1 MSTPPRI
8 CLVNMPFAP
17 LEAPSLALAQLK
29 AALAAAHGGRVGVT
43 IHHLHHE
50 FLGFTGGVDAYQ
62 RFGSAQGR
70 LSGVADWFFRQAAF
84 PDADDNTGAF
94 LDRFYFDAADAEAG
108 AMRAF
113 LAGRRPQLEAF
124 LDRLIERHR
133 LHEAA
138 VVGFTC
144 LFHQTMASFA
154 LACRLK
160 RRNPRVVTVAGGAA
174 CEHDMGREFARRIQQ
189 LDYVFSGPALVS
201 FPEFV
206 GRLLAGDRAGCA
218 RIDGVFC
225 RANAGPGGAAVGPLG
240 AELDIDRDRPLDHG
254 GFLASFERHVPPG
267 RLAPML
273 PFETSRGCSWGQRR
287 ACSFCGLN
295 GMTMRHRVMAPERAL
310 ARIRALHRHA
320 PRCRFFLAVDTIVP
334 EAYFEH
340 VFPALTPPPGTAILY
355 QARPVLTARQLE
367 LLCRAGVLVVQAG
380 IEALSS
386 ATLRLMRKGTTA
398 PGNLLFL
405 RRCSRLPL
413 LRVEWNLLVGSPG
426 ESEETL
432 AGYLDLLPR
441 LAHLPPPGGAFP
453 VSFDRF
459 SHYFLHPA
467 EHHLALEPHEFYHFC
482 WPLPAEAVRNI
493 ACHFV
498 DRHADPDR
506 LNHWLDRL
514 NAAVAR
520 WHARHHG
527 HDGHPPARLELA
539 GDAGA
544 PVLLDSRDGT
554 PRRLPLAPEAA
565 ALLAFLAH
573 PRRRA
578 EIDARCGRDAAARL
592 LATLR
597 PLGVLFEE
605 GNTVLSLA
613 G

>member
-1 MSTPPRI
+1 
-8 CLVNMPFAP
+8 MPFAP

-29 AALAAAHGGRVGVT
+29 AALEAAHGGRVAVT

-50 FLGFTGGVDAYQ
+50 FLGFTGGVEAYQ
-62 RFGSAQGR
+62 RFGSAHGR

-94 LDRFYFDAADAEAG
+94 LDRFYFEAADAEAG

-113 LAGRRPQLEAF
+113 LADRRPQLEAF

-154 LACRLK
+154 LARRIK
-160 RRNPRVVTVAGGAA
+160 RRNPGVVVVAGGAA

-189 LDYVFSGPALVS
+189 LDHVFSGPALVS

-206 GRLLAGDRAGCA
+206 GRLLAGDRAGCT

-225 RANAGPGGAAVGPLG
+225 RANAGPDGAAVGPLG
-240 AELDIDRDRPLDHG
+240 AELDIDRDLPLDHG

-320 PRCRFFLAVDTIVP
+320 PRCRFFLAVDTLVP
-334 EAYFEH
+334 ETYFEH
-340 VFPALTPPPGTAILY
+340 VFPSLTPPPGTAIMY
-355 QARPVLTARQLE
+355 QARPVLTARQLK

-380 IEALSS
+380 IEALST

-413 LRVEWNLLVGSPG
+413 RVEWNLLVGSPG
-426 ESEETL
+426 EPEETL
-432 AGYLDLLPR
+432 AG
-441 LAHLPPPGGAFP
+441 
-453 VSFDRF
+453 
-459 SHYFLHPA
+459 
-467 EHHLALEPHEFYHFC
+467 ALEPHEFYHYC

-506 LNHWLDRL
+506 LNRWLDRL

-573 PRRRA
+573 PRHRA

-592 LATLR
+592 LASLR

-605 GNTVLSLA
+605 GDAVLSLA